1 MTETYQPSADVQAL
15 DRLVGTW
22 KITGGAEGT
31 VRYEWM
37 PGGFFL
43 LQHVDLTQFG
53 QPVTGLEVIGNLR
66 PFGEPAGTDVVSRFF
81 DSTGNTLDY
90 VYELTGD
97 KLTIWGGAKGSPP
110 LRGHVQRRRHHRHR
124 GLGLPGRSG
133 YESTHDPDLTHR
145 DDLGAPAGGPVPEH
159 GSIEPPIAGAA
170 PDDGSPGE
178 GELRDTPSRH
188 WKRLGMPVECEYQ
201 MVCLRAATQ

>member
-1 MTETYQPSADVQAL
+1 MSEMTETYQPSADVKAL

-22 KITGGAEGT
+22 AITGGAAGT

-66 PFGEPAGTDVVSRFF
+66 PFGEPAGTDVVSRFY
-81 DSTGNTLDY
+81 DSTGNTFDY

-97 KLTIWGGAKGSPP
+97 KLTIWGGAKGSPAYYE
-110 LRGHVQRRRHHRHR
+110 GMFSADGTTVT
-124 GLGLPGRSG
+124 GAWVYPGGGG
-133 YESTHDPDLTHR
+133 YESIMTR
-145 DDLGAPAGGPVPEH
+145 
-159 GSIEPPIAGAA
+159 I
-170 PDDGSPGE
+170 
-178 GELRDTPSRH
+178 
-188 WKRLGMPVECEYQ
+188 
-201 MVCLRAATQ
+201 

>member
-1 MTETYQPSADVQAL
+1 MTEMPEINEPTAALKAL

-22 KITGGAEGT
+22 AVTGGAEGT

-43 LQHVDLTQFG
+43 LQHVELTQFG

-66 PFGEPAGTDVVSRFF
+66 PFGEPAGTDVVSRFY

-97 KLTIWGGAKGSPP
+97 KLTIWGGAKGSPAYYE
-110 LRGHVQRRRHHRHR
+110 GTFSADGTTVT
-124 GLGLPGRSG
+124 GAWVYPGGGG
-133 YESTHDPDLTHR
+133 YESSMTR
-145 DDLGAPAGGPVPEH
+145 
-159 GSIEPPIAGAA
+159 I
-170 PDDGSPGE
+170 
-178 GELRDTPSRH
+178 
-188 WKRLGMPVECEYQ
+188 
-201 MVCLRAATQ
+201 